1 MLSLTIDDVKAVIR
15 ELTKLPEDTPIAD
28 DASLADDFG
37 VDSLDSVEIAMEL
50 EEQFRCVIPDP
61 AIKDM
66 KTPALALE
74 IAQRYMP
81 K

>member
-1 MLSLTIDDVKAVIR
+1 MADITIDDVKIIIR
-15 ELTKLPEDTPIAD
+15 EAMKLPADAAIAD
-28 DASLADDFG
+28 DASLVNDFG
-37 VDSLDSVEIAMEL
+37 VDSLDAVEIAMEL
-50 EEQFRCVIPDP
+50 EDQFGCIIPDP

>member
-1 MLSLTIDDVKAVIR
+1 MADITVDDVKTVIR
-15 ELTKLPEDTPIAD
+15 ELMKLSADAAIAD
-28 DASLADDFG
+28 DASLANDFG

-50 EEQFRCVIPDP
+50 EEQFRCVIPDA